1 MLKFEFCGLLATVAV
16 LKWLINSGYSV
27 VKRLMLASVIY
38 LCCAPVSAKT
48 ECVVLL
54 HGLART
60 SNSMGDIEKALSTD
74 GYIVANIG
82 YKSRSASIQELAPLA
97 VKRGLE
103 HCEREGKSE
112 GKSEDESKGDGE
124 DITAIH
130 FVTHSLGGIL
140 IRYYLAGNEIEKLG
154 RVVMLA
160 PPNQGSKVVDHW
172 RAIPGYAL
180 LNGPAGDQLG
190 VGPESIPLSL
200 GAVEFELGVIAGDR
214 SINPILSLSLN
225 NPDDG
230 KVSVESTKVEG
241 MKDFIQVS
249 STHTFIM
256 SSKIVIQQIRQ
267 FISSGNFSHDPD

>member
-1 MLKFEFCGLLATVAV
+1 MSKFEVCGLLATVAA

-27 VKRLMLASVIY
+27 VKRLMLACVIY

-60 SNSMGDIEKALSTD
+60 SNSMGDIENALSTD

-82 YKSRSASIQELAPLA
+82 YKSRSASIQKLAPLA
-97 VKRGLE
+97 VTRGLE
-103 HCEREGKSE
+103 HCERE
-112 GKSEDESKGDGE
+112 DESKGDGE
-124 DITAIH
+124 VITAIH

>member
-1 MLKFEFCGLLATVAV
+1 
-16 LKWLINSGYSV
+16 
-27 VKRLMLASVIY
+27 MLACVIY

-60 SNSMGDIEKALSTD
+60 SSSMADIENALSAD

-82 YKSRSASIQELAPLA
+82 YKSRSASIEELAPLA
-97 VKRGLE
+97 VQQGLE
-103 HCEREGKSE
+103 HCEGE
-112 GKSEDESKGDGE
+112 GDGE

-140 IRYYLAGNEIEKLG
+140 VRYYLSGNEIEKLG

-160 PPNQGSKVVDHW
+160 PPNQGSKVVDNW
-172 RAIPGYAL
+172 RAIPGYGL

-190 VGPESIPLSL
+190 IGPESIPLSL

-214 SINPILSLSLN
+214 SNNPILSMSLD

-230 KVSVESTKVEG
+230 KVSLENTKVEG
-241 MKDFIQVS
+241 MKDFIRVS

-256 SSKIVIQQIRQ
+256 SSKVVIEQIRH
-267 FISSGNFSHDPD
+267 FIAFGKFVHESD